1 MTEQIDKKE
10 IAELTREL
18 ITIPSVTGTDDVRRA
33 LEFAQN
39 WLKKAQID
47 AEMVCLH
54 GVQNLIAEVGTD
66 SGSCRNLLWVSH
78 MDVAPA
84 GNFFDWKHP
93 PFFGY
98 EEGDFLYGRGACD
111 AKSCVASMLMA
122 LAKLKTEEKN
132 LPGRIILMLSGVAE
146 SGNENGIEG
155 MLQKYPGHFDAA
167 IVGEATDMCIEIAQR
182 GLRWIEIRL
191 SGIASHAGRPSL
203 GLNAIGEAGKILNA
217 FNGYVFHQ
225 RNDIFE
231 SGAQQPSISVN
242 KIHGGTQ
249 NNLLAEECRMIVDR
263 RMIPGETEQSV
274 MDEIK
279 GIVRSAVDPRCRV
292 EYRILGKGWDP
303 YILDDNERIVRV
315 LRSAYRDVMNTEPVV
330 RGKGTCTDASRI
342 FQQGIPVV
350 IFGPGIPFESH
361 ISNEKVSME
370 RIARM
375 VGILVH
381 SAQIFFLEH

>member
-1 MTEQIDKKE
+1 MTEQINKEE

-18 ITIPSVTGTDDVRRA
+18 ITIPSVTGTGDVRRA
-33 LEFAQN
+33 FKFAQD
-39 WLKKAQID
+39 WLKKKQID
-47 AEMVCLH
+47 AEIVCLH
-54 GVQNLIAEVGTD
+54 GVQNLIAGVGTEKG
-66 SGSCRNLLWVSH
+66 SGQNLLWVSH

-84 GNFFDWKHP
+84 GNFFDWRHP
-93 PFFGY
+93 PFCGY
-98 EEGDFLYGRGACD
+98 EEGEFLYGRGASD
-111 AKSCVASMLMA
+111 AKSCVASMLTA
-122 LAKLKTEEKN
+122 LAELKAEEQN
-132 LPGRIILMLSGVAE
+132 LQGRITLMLSGVAE

-155 MLQKYPGHFDAA
+155 MLEEYAGRFDAA

-191 SGIASHAGRPSL
+191 RGIASHAGRPSL

-225 RNDIFE
+225 RNDLFE

-249 NNLLAEECRMIVDR
+249 NNLVAEECRMIVDR

-274 MDEIK
+274 MNEIE
-279 GIVRSAVDPRCRV
+279 GIVRSVVDPRCRV

-303 YILDDNERIVRV
+303 YILDENERIVRV
-315 LRSAYRDVMNTEPVV
+315 LRSAYRDVLNTEPVI

-342 FQQGIPVV
+342 FKKGIPVV
-350 IFGPGIPFESH
+350 MLGPGIPFESH
-361 ISNEKVSME
+361 ISNEKVSVE
-370 RIARM
+370 RISRM

-381 SAQIFFLEH
+381 AAEIFFSEH